1 MAYQVY
7 GLKKSFLFEITNCD
21 IKFQDLPGFQN
32 LEGLLKLP
40 LRSQFATLE
49 KLFISKQINMPKS
62 SLQIVNVSE
71 ENILE
76 KIYLIRGQKVML
88 DRDLAE
94 MYGVEVRVLNQAVKR
109 NATRFPED
117 FMFQINRDEFQNL
130 KSQIVISSWG
140 GSRTLP
146 YAFTEQGVAMLSSV
160 LNSETA
166 VQVNIQIIR
175 LFTKMKQMILD
186 NKDLWMKIE
195 KIEQHLI
202 KNDEEIKT
210 VFAYLK
216 KLLVQENKP
225 RNSIG
230 FRTSDKK

>member
-1 MAYQVY
+1 
-7 GLKKSFLFEITNCD
+7 
-21 IKFQDLPGFQN
+21 
-32 LEGLLKLP
+32 
-40 LRSQFATLE
+40 
-49 KLFISKQINMPKS
+49 MPKS
-62 SLQIVNVSE
+62 NLPIVMVSE

-109 NATRFPED
+109 NSTRFPED

-146 YAFTEQGVAMLSSV
+146 YVFTEQGVAMLSSV

-166 VQVNIQIIR
+166 IQVNIQIIR
-175 LFTKMKQMILD
+175 LFTKMKQLILD

-195 KIEQHLI
+195 KIEQHLM

-210 VFAYLK
+210 IFAYLK
-216 KLLVQENKP
+216 KLLIQENKP
-225 RNSIG
+225 RSPIG
-230 FRTSDKK
+230 FRASEKTK

>member
-1 MAYQVY
+1 
-7 GLKKSFLFEITNCD
+7 
-21 IKFQDLPGFQN
+21 
-32 LEGLLKLP
+32 
-40 LRSQFATLE
+40 
-49 KLFISKQINMPKS
+49 MPKS
-62 SLQIVNVSE
+62 NLPIAMVSE

-76 KIYLIRGQKVML
+76 KIYVIRGQKVML

-94 MYGVEVRVLNQAVKR
+94 MYRVEVKRLNEAVKR
-109 NATRFPED
+109 NASRFPED
-117 FMFQINRDEFQNL
+117 FMFQLAQNEWRNL
-130 KSQIVISSWG
+130 KSQFATSSWG
-140 GSRTLP
+140 GVRKPP

-166 VQVNIQIIR
+166 IQVNIQIIR
-175 LFTKMKQMILD
+175 LFTKMKQLILD

-225 RNSIG
+225 RNPIG
-230 FRTSDKK
+230 FKIPGKTT

>member
-1 MAYQVY
+1 MA
-7 GLKKSFLFEITNCD
+7 KSN
-21 IKFQDLPGFQN
+21 LPIA
-32 LEGLLKLP
+32 L
-40 LRSQFATLE
+40 
-49 KLFISKQINMPKS
+49 
-62 SLQIVNVSE
+62 VSE

-117 FMFQINRDEFQNL
+117 FMFQIDRDEFKNL

-140 GSRTLP
+140 GSRSLP

-160 LNSETA
+160 LNSEIA
-166 VQVNIQIIR
+166 IQVKIQIIR
-175 LFTKMKQMILD
+175 LFTKMKQLILD

-195 KIEQHLI
+195 KIEQHLL

-210 VFAYLK
+210 IFAYLK
-216 KLLVQENKP
+216 KLLIQENKP
-225 RNSIG
+225 RNPIG
-230 FRTSDKK
+230 FKVPGKTK